1 MNEYFSRADDSFN
14 QNLSKRPVT
23 NRRII
28 RKSAVGRQLLS
39 HNLNAIPSSKSPGR
53 CLIAFVSEDLYVNL
67 FYKYRFT
74 RKIMVTNLPKKI
86 YKSLNLQLKSAFW

>member
-1 MNEYFSRADDSFN
+1 MNGYLVGADDSFN

-53 CLIAFVSEDLYVNL
+53 CLIAFVSEELYVNL
-67 FYKYRFT
+67 LYKYRFT
-74 RKIMVTNLPKKI
+74 GKVMVSDPLK
-86 YKSLNLQLKSAFW
+86 KSLN